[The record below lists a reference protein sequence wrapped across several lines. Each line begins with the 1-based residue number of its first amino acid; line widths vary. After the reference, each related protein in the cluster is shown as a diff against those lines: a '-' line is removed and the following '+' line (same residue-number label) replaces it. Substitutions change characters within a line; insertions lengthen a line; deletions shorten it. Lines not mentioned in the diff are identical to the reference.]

1 MVSRA
6 SPLLQRTLMRG
17 LSTSS
22 LYVFALIVPH
32 SSTDGAPPR
41 GSRSCR
47 QCLCCV
53 LTVNNNLSILCS
65 QPAALSSSSSPNL
78 AFTLPSVCSSGHIL
92 LPQHYKHS
100 AIISSS
106 AVYLFHR
113 CASLFLH
120 LIVLLFFCG
129 NLSLSILFLQSPVD
143 SDNEYKVL
151 LPRSRF
157 LCE

>member
-65 QPAALSSSSSPNL
+65 QPAAFSSSSSPNL
-78 AFTLPSVCSSGHIL
+78 AFIHPSVCSSGHIL

-106 AVYLFHR
+106 TMYLFHHR
-113 CASLFLH
+113 TSLFQH
-120 LIVLLFFCG
+120 LIVLLF
-129 NLSLSILFLQSPVD
+129 LQQSFSVYPFPSV
-143 SDNEYKVL
+143 SCRL
-151 LPRSRF
+151 
-157 LCE
+157 